1 MAILVFV
8 TMWFINRQALQT
20 LKKTLNLY
28 SSKTTLQQAE
38 ILFEGIADFE
48 YFYTV

>member
-8 TMWFINRQALQT
+8 TMCFVNRQALQT
-20 LKKTLNLY
+20 LKTPEH
-28 SSKTTLQQAE
+28 LQQQNHTYQAE
-38 ILFEGIADFE
+38 ILFDGIADFE